1 MKYQILDVTD
11 WGMGHIDP
19 NSEIPHGRGK
29 KIATLKQ
36 RRGCDY
42 ETAVAL
48 YEGRAVEIVEPTIVI
63 FKKPEE

>member
-1 MKYQILDVTD
+1 
-11 WGMGHIDP
+11 MGHIDP